1 MSARPLQKLPSIR
14 LKLGSTIV
22 FAVGL
27 TLALVYVFL
36 GFALQ
41 NASRDA
47 DYVRLVRVADRAAA
61 SSTPS
66 IPPGVTVLLYRD
78 GSFVSTSGR
87 SEATS
92 TRPCRRRRPAR
103 ARFPTR

>member
-41 NASRDA
+41 NASSIA
-47 DYVRLVRVADRAAA
+47 GLLLTTEAVVAEIPEKKSATAM
-61 SSTPS
+61 
-66 IPPGVTVLLYRD
+66 PPGGGMEDY
-78 GSFVSTSGR
+78 
-87 SEATS
+87 
-92 TRPCRRRRPAR
+92 
-103 ARFPTR
+103 